1 MNTRWWPTRQ
11 QWQRAFKPG
20 VGRHFVLAVLAFSSL
35 LTLASTGFTLFLEY
49 RREVELLQRQLQQ
62 LEHSFK
68 DSLALSLWNLDRPT
82 AERQL
87 AGIAQFPDMAL
98 ARVVT
103 PGGQTFAESA
113 RVMGGQKLELRAELR
128 HQAGD
133 RQALV
138 GELLLQADQGPIV
151 DRMSV
156 RMWTVFWTQGVQTFL
171 VSAFLLL
178 IFQHLVGRH
187 LNRLVRWTAQV
198 GAGDWSTP
206 LQLERKAHNGSDE
219 FDVLQRAFQ
228 AMQKHLGASRA
239 RLEASERRANT
250 IVEQLVDGVIQIDIA
265 GKMQRVNE
273 AACRIFGYSAEEMV
287 GHNVR
292 MLMDEPHHS
301 THDGHLQ
308 AYANGGPPR
317 IIGIGRQVEG
327 LRKNR
332 EKFPMDLTVTA
343 IELDDQQVYIGLVR
357 DLSERLATEQQ
368 LWRQTNLDLLTG
380 LPNRARLLDQLEKE
394 RERSQHTSLR
404 LALLIVDID
413 RFKLVND
420 SLGHAAGDAVL
431 RITAERLQASIRPG
445 DILARLSGD
454 EFAIVLSDLVN
465 LKRVEQVATA
475 INQALMLPFDLS
487 GQVAQL
493 SASIGIAVFPI
504 DTASEV
510 GALLRCADQAMC
522 AARALGGNRYQFFR
536 PAMQQA
542 AQARLA
548 MVNDLAAA
556 LAQRQFHLHY
566 QPIVDLQS
574 GQVLKAEALVRWAHH
589 EKGLVSP
596 AQFIPVAEEIGLIH
610 ALGDWIFCEA
620 VGHLQ
625 LLRKKRSAFQIS
637 INTSPVQYSGD
648 TPLMQQ
654 WLAYLEMLGLPGESL
669 TIEIT
674 EGLLM
679 AEHEAAQ
686 AQLLRFRAAGLQVSI
701 DDFGTGYSSL
711 SYLKKFDIDYLKIDQ
726 SFVRNLA
733 RGNSDHAL
741 CEAIIVM
748 AHRLGLRV
756 VAEGIETQAQFEL
769 LREARCDF
777 GQGYHIAR
785 PMPLDALIAWL
796 EARES
801 GGERV

>member
-1 MNTRWWPTRQ
+1 MKTLAWSMRP
-11 QWQRAFKPG
+11 QWQRAFKRG
-20 VGRHFVLAVLAFSSL
+20 VGWQFLLAVLAFSSL
-35 LTLASTGFTLFLEY
+35 VTLVATGLTLLLEY
-49 RREVELLQRQLQQ
+49 RREVQLLQRQLHQI
-62 LEHSFK
+62 EHSFK
-68 DSLALSLWNLDRPT
+68 DSMAMSLWNIDRSAAKHQLD
-82 AERQL
+82 
-87 AGIAQFPDMAL
+87 GIVQFPDMSTAL
-98 ARVVT
+98 LRT
-103 PGGQTFAESA
+103 PAGDTFAQA
-113 RVMGGQKLELRAELR
+113 GRQLNGAKLELRAPLR
-128 HQAGD
+128 YKTWGSEV
-133 RQALV
+133 LV
-138 GELLLQADQGPIV
+138 GELVLQADQSAIV
-151 DRMSV
+151 GRMQE
-156 RMWTVFWTQGVQTFL
+156 RLWAVFWTQGVKTFV
-171 VSAFLLL
+171 VSLFILLAFH
-178 IFQHLVGRH
+178 QLVGRH
-187 LNRLVRWTAQV
+187 LSRLVRWTEWV
-198 GAGDWSTP
+198 GAGKWSTP
-206 LQLERKAHNGSDE
+206 LQLERKARHGSDE
-219 FDVLQRAFQ
+219 FDVLERAFQ
-228 AMQKHLGASRA
+228 TMQKQLGTSRA

-250 IVEQLVDGVIQIDIA
+250 IVDQLVDGVIQIDTA
-265 GKMQRVNE
+265 GQMQRVNE
-273 AACRIFGYSAEEMV
+273 AACRIFGYASEEMV

-301 THDGHLQ
+301 AHDGYLQ

-327 LRKNR
+327 LRKNG
-332 EKFPMDLTVTA
+332 EKFPMDLAVTA

-368 LWRQTNLDLLTG
+368 LWRQANLDPLTG
-380 LPNRARLLDQLEKE
+380 LPNRARLLEQLEKE
-394 RERSQHTSLR
+394 RERSQHTGLP
-404 LALLIVDID
+404 LALLMVDID

-420 SLGHAAGDAVL
+420 SLGHAAGDDVL
-431 RITAERLQASIRPG
+431 RITAERLQELLRPG
-445 DILARLSGD
+445 DTLARLGGD
-454 EFAIVLSDLVN
+454 EFVMVLSDLSN

-475 INQALMLPFDLS
+475 ISQALIQPFGLS
-487 GQVAQL
+487 GQAAQL
-493 SASIGIAVFPI
+493 SASTGIAVYPI
-504 DTASEV
+504 DTSAEA

-542 AQARLA
+542 AQTRLA

-566 QPIVDLQS
+566 QPIVDLRS
-574 GQVLKAEALVRWAHH
+574 GQVLKAEALVRWTHPQR
-589 EKGLVSP
+589 GLVSP
-596 AQFIPVAEEIGLIH
+596 AQFVPVAEEIGLIH
-610 ALGDWIFCEA
+610 ELGDWIFCEA

-625 LLRKKRSAFQIS
+625 VLRHTLPTFQIS

-654 WLAYLEMLGLPGESL
+654 WLAYLQMLGLPGDSL
-669 TIEIT
+669 VIEIT

-679 AEHEAAQ
+679 AEHDAAQ
-686 AQLLRFRAAGLQVSI
+686 AQLLRFRAAGLEVAI

-756 VAEGIETQAQFEL
+756 VAEGIETQAQMEL
-769 LREARCDF
+769 LREAGCDL

-785 PMPLDALIAWL
+785 PISVDALIAWL
-796 EARES
+796 QARES
-801 GGERV
+801 VGAAT